1 MNVATQRQEIHMLLL
16 ALLEMILSF
25 CDNSI
30 MDPYDNDYYK
40 FTRWIGNINAQANK
54 NQTSKFWVDILH
66 FLGAYVGINMKNC
79 ATLP

>member
-40 FTRWIGNINAQANK
+40 FTQWIGNINAQANK
-54 NQTSKFWVDILH
+54 N
-66 FLGAYVGINMKNC
+66 
-79 ATLP
+79 